1 VIFVRRVITVAI
13 LSAVLLIPANALGQT
28 SDRIAILDNLG
39 EYQRGEGLFV
49 FGTVANVV
57 PESFVIL
64 QIVNPNGD
72 LCQIQQL
79 TPLSNGVFMTETIHL
94 SGSICGVEGSYD
106 IKLFYGDYAKT
117 SSFTVSGTGYHV
129 PTDGQLFD
137 NASALVAA
145 KIQSISERS
154 ELDLSEYTDRLSSA
168 SGIGDLERLYVDLWE
183 QFIIED
189 AILDVN
195 PIFRPAVISATD
207 SAEKLLSSGEI
218 SLEVSKGI
226 DRTIYSAIF
235 YYGIGD
241 ADRAVDVL
249 NDTFTQIKNV
259 DPIKIPA
266 SRQLTFAELE
276 ETLLNLMTKT
286 DTVMSSQ
293 VKEEVAFILARGTAP
308 LFADDISDLVD
319 LLSKSRYLD
328 VVSRKDTP
336 VYRLVNIQWDSIRE
350 SLPAKTSMAELLEPK
365 SKVDDLH
372 AAALLLRQLDRVDRF
387 ISSDDEENSE
397 LASILKPEWDGLSS
411 SLQIATSVQSIL
423 DAETDI
429 INMKNVIDISSRVS
443 KSVEI
448 AQDAGVNVEYVNEW
462 QSLLDRVENANS
474 FDEILGIVSEFD
486 SSISEMRDK
495 RNPLSS
501 LKFEFEQL
509 KQKAEIQADYEN
521 LALINQALRIIHSA
535 ELVEDGA
542 PVNSKIDRAEV
553 LLTWASQ
560 IAPSVRSDLERSSGD
575 ASEEKAGDILQRAKS
590 IENLADLSL
599 RKNKFLPGFTDFTD
613 SVNDRLER
621 VRSLV
626 MQNDLDAA
634 DAMVREL
641 FKEWSTVSGA
651 YTDDPHGS
659 PVGYSLDELQRIE
672 YREQLE
678 DYSSVV
684 STFYN
689 SDFDAHSPEYHD
701 MVSDAYSLIEI
712 GNFIDAEDK
721 IKSIGK
727 YLSDHLPL
735 RNSRILYDI
744 SYDQERDIWVLKG
757 AVDKLVMDRRENLH
771 VTVYDMDGNRHSSLE
786 FTDTRQGDFFTQWE
800 APTEPGLYI
809 VMIQYQ
815 NVQASQIVHV
825 DDKEIREP
833 RLVEVNSVELA
844 REFEELE
851 SFIEEFGGPNE
862 SHPRITSVVDEI
874 KSALANR
881 NPGAADDKIEDLELL
896 IERYLP
902 VRSRS
907 AVIETQYDGNVLVIS
922 GAVQKMLAFSEDLFV
937 DIYDQQGNLV
947 ESVAL
952 RDNSGG
958 MFTASLSVPFDPGV
972 HVAQLE
978 YHDLTVTDFF
988 TVP

>member
-1 VIFVRRVITVAI
+1 VRRVITVAI
-13 LSAVLLIPANALGQT
+13 LSAVLLVPANALGQT
-28 SDRIAILDNLG
+28 PDRIAILDNLG

-49 FGTVANVV
+49 FGTVASVV

-72 LCQIQQL
+72 LCRIQQL
-79 TPLSNGVFMTETIHL
+79 TPLSNGVFITETIHL
-94 SGSICGVEGSYD
+94 SGGICGVEGNYD
-106 IKLFYGDYAKT
+106 IKLFYGDYAKS
-117 SSFTVSGTGYHV
+117 SSFAVSGTGHSA
-129 PTDGQLFD
+129 PTDGQLLD
-137 NASALVAA
+137 SASALVDA
-145 KIQSISERS
+145 KLRSISERA
-154 ELDLSEYTDRLSSA
+154 ELDLSEYADRLSSA
-168 SGIGDLERLYVDLWE
+168 SGIGDLEQLYVDLWE

-189 AILDVN
+189 AIFDVN
-195 PIFRPAVISATD
+195 PVFRPAAISAID
-207 SAEKLLSSGEI
+207 SVERLLSSGEI

-235 YYGIGD
+235 YYEIGD
-241 ADRAVDVL
+241 AGRAVAVL
-249 NDTFTQIKNV
+249 NDTFAQIRNI

-293 VKEEVAFILARGTAP
+293 VREEVAFILARGTAP
-308 LFADDISDLVD
+308 LFADDISGLVD
-319 LLSKSRYLD
+319 LLTKSRYLD

-336 VYRLVNIQWDSIRE
+336 LYRLVNTQWDSMRE
-350 SLPAKTSMAELLEPK
+350 SLPAKGSIAELLEPK
-365 SKVDDLH
+365 PKVDDLH

-387 ISSDDEENSE
+387 ISSDDGENSG
-397 LASILKPEWDGLSS
+397 LASILKPEWDSLSS
-411 SLQIATSVQSIL
+411 RLQTATSAQSIL
-423 DAETDI
+423 DAEADI
-429 INMKNVIDISSRVS
+429 ANMKSVIDISSRVS

-448 AQDAGVNVEYVNEW
+448 ARNAGVSSGYVGEW
-462 QSLLDRVENANS
+462 ESLLDRAESASS
-474 FDEILGIVSEFD
+474 FEEILGIVSEFD

-495 RNPLSS
+495 RNPLTS

-521 LALINQALRIIHSA
+521 LVLINQALRVIHSA
-535 ELVEDGA
+535 ELVEDGT
-542 PVNSKIDRAEV
+542 PVNSKIDRSEV

-560 IAPSVRSDLERSSGD
+560 IAPSVRSDLEQNSDD
-575 ASEEKAGDILQRAKS
+575 AYEEKASDILQRAKS

-613 SVNDRLER
+613 SVNERLER

-634 DAMVREL
+634 DAMVRDL
-641 FKEWSTVSGA
+641 FKEWRTVSGA
-651 YTDDPHGS
+651 YDDDPHGS
-659 PVGYSLDELQRIE
+659 PVGYSLDELQRIQ

-678 DYSSVV
+678 NYSSVV

-689 SDFDAHSPEYHD
+689 SDFDARSSEYRG

-712 GNFIDAEDK
+712 GNFIDAEEK

-727 YLSDHLPL
+727 YLSEHLPL
-735 RNSRILYDI
+735 KNSRILYDI
-744 SYDQERDIWVLKG
+744 SYDQERDIWVLRG
-757 AVDKLVMDRRENLH
+757 AVDKLVMDRRENLY
-771 VTVYDMDGNRHSSLE
+771 VTVYDMDGNKHSSLE

-800 APTEPGLYI
+800 APAEPGLYI

-833 RLVEVNSVELA
+833 RLAEVSSVELA

-862 SHPRITSVVDEI
+862 SHPRIASVIAEI

-881 NPGAADDKIEDLELL
+881 NDGVADDRIEDLELL

-907 AVIETQYDGNVLVIS
+907 AVIETQYDGDMLVIS

-937 DIYDQQGNLV
+937 DIYDQRGGLV

-952 RDNSGG
+952 RDSSGG
-958 MFTASLSVPFDPGV
+958 MFTTSLSIPLDSGV

>member
-1 VIFVRRVITVAI
+1 
-13 LSAVLLIPANALGQT
+13 
-28 SDRIAILDNLG
+28 
-39 EYQRGEGLFV
+39 
-49 FGTVANVV
+49 
-57 PESFVIL
+57 
-64 QIVNPNGD
+64 
-72 LCQIQQL
+72 
-79 TPLSNGVFMTETIHL
+79 
-94 SGSICGVEGSYD
+94 
-106 IKLFYGDYAKT
+106 
-117 SSFTVSGTGYHV
+117 
-129 PTDGQLFD
+129 
-137 NASALVAA
+137 
-145 KIQSISERS
+145 
-154 ELDLSEYTDRLSSA
+154 
-168 SGIGDLERLYVDLWE
+168 
-183 QFIIED
+183 
-189 AILDVN
+189 
-195 PIFRPAVISATD
+195 
-207 SAEKLLSSGEI
+207 
-218 SLEVSKGI
+218 
-226 DRTIYSAIF
+226 
-235 YYGIGD
+235 
-241 ADRAVDVL
+241 
-249 NDTFTQIKNV
+249 
-259 DPIKIPA
+259 
-266 SRQLTFAELE
+266 
-276 ETLLNLMTKT
+276 
-286 DTVMSSQ
+286 
-293 VKEEVAFILARGTAP
+293 
-308 LFADDISDLVD
+308 
-319 LLSKSRYLD
+319 
-328 VVSRKDTP
+328 
-336 VYRLVNIQWDSIRE
+336 
-350 SLPAKTSMAELLEPK
+350 
-365 SKVDDLH
+365 
-372 AAALLLRQLDRVDRF
+372 
-387 ISSDDEENSE
+387 
-397 LASILKPEWDGLSS
+397 
-411 SLQIATSVQSIL
+411 
-423 DAETDI
+423 
-429 INMKNVIDISSRVS
+429 
-443 KSVEI
+443 
-448 AQDAGVNVEYVNEW
+448 
-462 QSLLDRVENANS
+462 
-474 FDEILGIVSEFD
+474 
-486 SSISEMRDK
+486 
-495 RNPLSS
+495 
-501 LKFEFEQL
+501 
-509 KQKAEIQADYEN
+509 
-521 LALINQALRIIHSA
+521 
-535 ELVEDGA
+535 
-542 PVNSKIDRAEV
+542 
-553 LLTWASQ
+553 
-560 IAPSVRSDLERSSGD
+560 
-575 ASEEKAGDILQRAKS
+575 
-590 IENLADLSL
+590 
-599 RKNKFLPGFTDFTD
+599 
-613 SVNDRLER
+613 
-621 VRSLV
+621 
-626 MQNDLDAA
+626 
-634 DAMVREL
+634 
-641 FKEWSTVSGA
+641 
-651 YTDDPHGS
+651 
-659 PVGYSLDELQRIE
+659 
-672 YREQLE
+672 
-678 DYSSVV
+678 VV